1 MRRFTIFSIDANIL
15 IYAANGDSRFHDTA
29 RGFLSSVVSGGEQIF
44 LCWEV
49 LHAYFRLTTTGYAS
63 RYPMTFDESREAI
76 NPLLESRQL
85 TMLSP
90 SKTSF
95 EILAGHTGSI
105 KMNGNLFTDA
115 VIASQLEANGIKTIY
130 TNDIDFQRFPYLKV
144 KNPLQ

>member
-1 MRRFTIFSIDANIL
+1 LKIFSVDANIL
-15 IYAANGDSRFHDTA
+15 IYAANGDSRFHDSA
-29 RGFLSSVVSGGEQIF
+29 RAFLSSVVLGGEQIF

-49 LHAYFRLTTTGYAS
+49 LHAYFRLTTSGYAS
-63 RYPMTFDESREAI
+63 QSPMTFEEGRTAI
-76 NPLLESRQL
+76 RPLLESRQL

-90 SKTSF
+90 SKVSL
-95 EILAGHTGSI
+95 ELLAGHTERI

-130 TNDIDFQRFPYLKV
+130 TNDADFAKFPYLKV